1 MEGPGN
7 GAFSFSIPPL
17 PPMNEEAEEGGI
29 PQENRVLLVG
39 LLALATLVFFGIG
52 GAWLIVDVQERDLLL
67 VIMGAEDPWLQ
78 MLIGVASGLIIAY
91 AGWALI
97 ARPFMEPVLM
107 KYAALIGPLMPGT
120 LVRLIV
126 SICAGVGEE
135 LFFRGAIQFWLGI
148 PLTAVIFVALH
159 GYLDPRSW
167 RLSLY
172 GIFLT
177 IAMMGIGWQARTYG
191 LLAPMI
197 AHTVIDV
204 VLLAKLVAVWR
215 RSANA

>member
-1 MEGPGN
+1 M
-7 GAFSFSIPPL
+7 ID
-17 PPMNEEAEEGGI
+17 EEAEEEKI
-29 PQENRVLLVG
+29 PRKNHVLLIG

-52 GAWLIVDVQERDLLL
+52 GAWLIADVQERDLDR
-67 VIMGAEDPWLQ
+67 VVVGTHDPWQ
-78 MLIGVASGLIIAY
+78 QVFIGIVSGLIIAH

-97 ARPFMEPVLM
+97 SRPFMEPVLSR
-107 KYAALIGPLMPGT
+107 YAMLIGPLMPGGV
-120 LVRLIV
+120 VRLIV
-126 SICAGVGEE
+126 SVCAGVGEE
-135 LFFRGAIQFWLGI
+135 LFFRGAVQFWLGI

-177 IAMMGIGWQARTYG
+177 VAMMGLGWQARAFG

-197 AHTVIDV
+197 AHTLIDV